1 MTIRLLALSTLICAS
16 AAAQETAHG
25 KLMAVLEFN
34 TKLEGA
40 QKKAVDVQYLAD
52 TVRAGVLDLVPD
64 IRVMTRENEMVLL
77 EQSGKK
83 LSECEGECEVDTG
96 RRLGADLVIS
106 GDLLKFGSAYKLNL
120 KLHETHEGRLLAGA
134 QASGRTIDELDADTQ
149 LALRKLL
156 RPLTGGTEPVAK
168 PKPQPRPQAQVVGPM
183 PQTQTPPPPA
193 QQGWPAGAHGS
204 KVTIGS
210 TMGGKTFDIS
220 VRAGGKVFN
229 CPNRVTETA
238 SCELSNVPAGDATLL
253 VRGDSSQDRDFSV
266 PEEGIRIIVGQR
278 SRWPTWVGLGLIGF
292 GAIAIADGT
301 QVQDTTQASNIYA
314 GGAVIVAGGVVL
326 LIMGLT
332 RSQLAFDETKGE
344 ALLGRDDGKLR
355 LAGLQLG
362 PIRGGAMASA
372 AFHF

>member
-1 MTIRLLALSTLICAS
+1 MVIRLLALSTLICAS

-52 TVRAGVLDLVPD
+52 TVRAAVLDVVPD

-168 PKPQPRPQAQVVGPM
+168 PKTQPPRPQAQAQVSP
-183 PQTQTPPPPA
+183 PAPALPTPP
-193 QQGWPAGAHGS
+193 QGWPSGSHGS
-204 KVTIGS
+204 KLSIGT
-210 TMGGKTFDIS
+210 TMSGKTFDVS
-220 VRAGGKVFN
+220 VRAGGQVFN
-229 CPNRVTETA
+229 CPSRVTETA
-238 SCELSNVPAGDATLL
+238 QCDLSNVPAGDITLL
-253 VRGDSSQDRDFSV
+253 VRGDASQDRDFNL
-266 PEEGIRIIVGQR
+266 PAEGLKIMVGQR
-278 SRWPTWVGLGLIGF
+278 SRWPTWVGIGLLAF

-301 QVQDTTQASNIYA
+301 QLQNTTQASQIYA
-314 GGAVIVAGGVVL
+314 GGALIAAGGVVFL
-326 LIMGLT
+326 VIGLT
-332 RSQLAFDETKGE
+332 RSPLAFDETKGE
-344 ALLGRDDGKLR
+344 ALLGSDDSKLR